1 MKKIFSI
8 LAVLAVSA
16 LFAANAS
23 AQFNYGVIGGATFS
37 SAKSS
42 DWKLTKDTQ
51 YHVGATFKLSLPLGF
66 AVQESLM
73 FDVNVSS
80 VESTT

>member
-42 DWKLTKDTQ
+42 DWKLTIM
-51 YHVGATFKLSLPLGF
+51 S
-66 AVQESLM
+66 VQR
-73 FDVNVSS
+73 SS
-80 VESTT
+80 SRFRSVLRCSRL